1 MTDKNHISQKILIV
15 DDEKDILDLLSK
27 VFKKNGY
34 EIDTARDGI
43 EALEKAKSFK
53 PALILTDIKLPNMD
67 GIELLKKFKA
77 MDSPPEI
84 ILMTGYHDLYDSTVD
99 ALKIGVF
106 QYIKKP
112 FTDSDFILRIVKNA
126 SEKVNLKMEV
136 EREKH
141 LILNQ
146 KEMLE
151 RLSFEI
157 ESANQIA
164 AILASWEYSLDEKID
179 KTLLII
185 LSQIGANKGSV
196 MLLDETEEHLIVR
209 ASTNKNILGVKSK
222 ITDSGIAN
230 WVAREGKPVFIEDIN
245 DDARFKKKNG
255 EYKYNAILSLPL
267 TIKGNV
273 IGVLNVTDKAGGA
286 PFEEEDQDILQR
298 FVDRIVILI
307 ENAQLNE
314 NLERKVEERTREL
327 EETHKKLLHA
337 ERLSAI
343 GKLAANVAHE
353 INNPVTAINLSAG
366 MIDKIMNDLKATLSN
381 DEALGVKAQKIT
393 EGIEII
399 KRNTEKISY
408 IVKNTLQYAR
418 KPKDEKGEVDINQL
432 LDKFVE
438 FAEKQGTLS
447 RINIIKNF
455 SPINKKISAISDQL
469 EQVFFN
475 LITNARD
482 AMPNGGTITI
492 STCIKDKSAEITFS
506 DAGHGIPEDKISS
519 IFDPFFTTKEIGKGT
534 GLGLSICKEIIEG
547 HGGNISVKSKVGKGT
562 EFIIRLPVV
571 SPIR

>member
-1 MTDKNHISQKILIV
+1 MTGKNHISQKILIV

-34 EIDTARDGI
+34 EVETARDGI
-43 EALEKAKSFK
+43 EALDKAKSFK

-67 GIELLKKFKA
+67 GIELLKKFKT
-77 MDSPPEI
+77 MDSTPEI

-106 QYIKKP
+106 HYLKKP
-112 FTDSDFILRIVKNA
+112 FTDVNFLLQVVKNA
-126 SEKVNLKMEV
+126 MEKFDLRIELEDEKEAIVKQSKKLKKM
-136 EREKH
+136 
-141 LILNQ
+141 NY
-146 KEMLE
+146 
-151 RLSFEI
+151 EI
-157 ESANQIA
+157 ESANKIA
-164 AILASWEYSLDEKID
+164 SILASADYSLDEKID
-179 KTLLII
+179 KTLNVTLI
-185 LSQIGANKGSV
+185 QINADKGSI
-196 MLLDETEEHLIVR
+196 MLLDEDKEYLIVR
-209 ASTNKNILGVKSK
+209 ASTNKNIIGYKSK
-222 ITDSGIAN
+222 ISDSGIAN
-230 WVAREGKPVFIEDIN
+230 WVAREGKPLFIEDIN
-245 DDARFKKKNG
+245 DDARFKKKGG

-267 TIKGNV
+267 KIKGNV
-273 IGVLNVTDKAGGA
+273 IGVLNVTDKAGGVQ
-286 PFEEEDQDILQR
+286 FKKEDQDILHR
-298 FVDRIVILI
+298 FIDRIVIQI

-353 INNPVTAINLSAG
+353 INNPVTSINLSVG
-366 MIDKIMNDLKATLSN
+366 MIGKIMNDLKAARSN
-381 DEALGVKAQKIT
+381 DKALGVKAEKIT

-418 KPKDEKGEVDINQL
+418 KPKDKKGEVDIKQL
-432 LDKFVE
+432 LDKFIE

-447 RINIIKNF
+447 RIKIIKKF
-455 SPINKKISAISDQL
+455 SPVNQKISAIPDQL

-492 STCIKDKSAEITFS
+492 SASIEDKFAEITFA
-506 DAGHGIPEDKISS
+506 DDGQGIPEDKMSS

-547 HGGNISVKSKVGKGT
+547 HGGNISVRSQVGKGT
-562 EFIIRLPVV
+562 EFIIRLPVI
-571 SPIR
+571 S

>member
-1 MTDKNHISQKILIV
+1 MTGKNHISQKILIV

-43 EALEKAKSFK
+43 EALDKAKSFK

-67 GIELLKKFKA
+67 GIELLKKFKT
-77 MDSPPEI
+77 MDSTPEI

-106 QYIKKP
+106 HYLKKP
-112 FTDSDFILRIVKNA
+112 FTDVNFLLQVVKNA
-126 SEKVNLKMEV
+126 MEKFDLRIELEDEKEAIVKQSKKLKKM
-136 EREKH
+136 
-141 LILNQ
+141 NY
-146 KEMLE
+146 
-151 RLSFEI
+151 EI

-164 AILASWEYSLDEKID
+164 SILASADYSLDEKID
-179 KTLLII
+179 KTLNVTLI
-185 LSQIGANKGSV
+185 QINADKGSI
-196 MLLDETEEHLIVR
+196 MLLDEDKEYLIVR
-209 ASTNKNILGVKSK
+209 ASTNKNIIGYKSK
-222 ITDSGIAN
+222 ISDSGIAN
-230 WVAREGKPVFIEDIN
+230 WVAREGKPLFIEDIN
-245 DDARFKKKNG
+245 DDARFKKKGG

-267 TIKGNV
+267 KIKGNV
-273 IGVLNVTDKAGGA
+273 IGVLNVTDKAGGVQ
-286 PFEEEDQDILQR
+286 FKKEDQDILHR
-298 FVDRIVILI
+298 FIDRIVIQI

-353 INNPVTAINLSAG
+353 INNPVTSINLSVG
-366 MIDKIMNDLKATLSN
+366 MIGKIMNDFKKTLSN
-381 DEALGVKAQKIT
+381 DKASGVKAEKIT

-418 KPKDEKGEVDINQL
+418 KPKDEKGEVDIKQL

-447 RINIIKNF
+447 RIKIIKKF
-455 SPINKKISAISDQL
+455 SSVNQKISAIPDQL

-492 STCIKDKSAEITFS
+492 STSIEDKFAEITFA
-506 DAGHGIPEDKISS
+506 DDGQGIPEDKMSS

-547 HGGNISVKSKVGKGT
+547 HGGNISVKSKIDKGT
-562 EFIIRLPVV
+562 EFIIRLPVI
-571 SPIR
+571 S

>member
-1 MTDKNHISQKILIV
+1 MTGKNHISQKILIV

-27 VFKKNGY
+27 VFEKNGY

-43 EALEKAKSFK
+43 EALDKAKDFK

-67 GIELLKKFKA
+67 GIELLKKFKT

-84 ILMTGYHDLYDSTVD
+84 ILMTGHHDFYDSTVD
-99 ALKIGVF
+99 ALKVGVF
-106 QYIKKP
+106 HYLKKP
-112 FTDSDFILRIVKNA
+112 FTDVNFLLQVVKNA
-126 SEKVNLKMEV
+126 MEKFDLRIELEDEKEAIVKQSKKLKKM
-136 EREKH
+136 
-141 LILNQ
+141 NY
-146 KEMLE
+146 
-151 RLSFEI
+151 EI
-157 ESANQIA
+157 ESANKIA
-164 AILASWEYSLDEKID
+164 SILASGDYSLDEKIN
-179 KTLLII
+179 KTLNVTLI
-185 LSQIGANKGSV
+185 QINADKGSI
-196 MLLDETEEHLIVR
+196 MLLDENREYLIVR
-209 ASTNKNILGVKSK
+209 ASTNKNIIGYKSK
-222 ITDSGIAN
+222 ISDSGIAN
-230 WVAREGKPVFIEDIN
+230 WVAREGKPLFIEDID
-245 DDARFKKKNG
+245 DDARFKKKGG

-267 TIKGNV
+267 KIKDNV
-273 IGVLNVTDKAGGA
+273 IGVLNVTDKAGGVQ
-286 PFEEEDQDILQR
+286 FKKEDQDILHR
-298 FVDRIVILI
+298 FIDRIVIQI

-314 NLERKVEERTREL
+314 NLEKKVEERTREL

-353 INNPVTAINLSAG
+353 INNPVTSINLSAG
-366 MIDKIMNDLKATLSN
+366 MIDKIVNDLKTTLSN
-381 DEALGVKAQKIT
+381 DEKSGVKAQKIT

-438 FAEKQGTLS
+438 FAKKQGTLS
-447 RINIIKNF
+447 RINIIKKF
-455 SPINKKISAISDQL
+455 STINKKISAISDQL

-482 AMPNGGTITI
+482 AMPNGGTIII
-492 STCIKDKSAEITFS
+492 STSIKDKSAEITFA
-506 DAGHGIPEDKISS
+506 DDGQGIPEDKMSS

-547 HGGNISVKSKVGKGT
+547 HGGNISVKSQIDKGT

-571 SPIR
+571 S